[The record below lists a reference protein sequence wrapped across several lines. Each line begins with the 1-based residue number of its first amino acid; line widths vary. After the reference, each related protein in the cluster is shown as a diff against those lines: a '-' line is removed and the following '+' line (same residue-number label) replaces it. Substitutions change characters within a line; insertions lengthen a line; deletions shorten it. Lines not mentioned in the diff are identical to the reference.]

1 MGNLSEIVLEVMMR
15 KFFRKTFNI
24 IKEGLKGI
32 WVHRGMGT
40 ASVISTFAT
49 LLVIGIVIIISVSI
63 NNIANE
69 IEGKVDEVEI
79 FLNNDISDVDKL
91 NIEAKIVEFDPNL
104 QYTYRSSEDALNI
117 MIDSWGEDANLLEG
131 ITGEDLLPPSYVVK
145 MPNIS
150 QADQF
155 VNFIQGTD
163 GIDDINYYQELIN
176 QVNTISKYVQ
186 LFGFALIA
194 ILMVVSIFIISNT
207 IKLTVFSRRQ
217 EISVMRYVG
226 ADNNYIRVP
235 FMIEGL
241 FFGLVG
247 SLLAFLAVYFGY
259 AFLYRYFINN
269 IDSNLSIL
277 SLLNPIV
284 FRRSLLEIFL
294 SLGLG
299 IGVLGSILSIRKYL
313 KV

>member
-1 MGNLSEIVLEVMMR
+1 MS
-15 KFFRKTFNI
+15 KFFRKTLNI

-49 LLVIGIVIIISVSI
+49 LFVIGIVIIISVSV

-79 FLNNDISDVDKL
+79 FLNNDISDVDRL
-91 NIEAKIVEFDPNL
+91 NIESKIVEFDSKL
-104 QYTYRSSEDALNI
+104 EYTYRSSEEALKI
-117 MIDSWGEDANLLEG
+117 MVDSWGEDS
-131 ITGEDLLPPSYVVK
+131 DLLDGIRGEEILPASYVVR
-145 MPNIS
+145 MASIS

-155 VNFIQGTD
+155 VNSMQGLD
-163 GIDDINYYQELIN
+163 GVDEINYYQELIN
-176 QVNTISKYVQ
+176 QVNTISRHVQ
-186 LFGFALIA
+186 LFGFILIA
-194 ILMVVSIFIISNT
+194 ILMIVSIFIISNT

-226 ADNNYIRVP
+226 ADNNYIRIP

-247 SLLAFLAVYFGY
+247 SGLAFLAVYFGY
-259 AFLYRYFINN
+259 EFLYRYFINN
-269 IDSNLSIL
+269 LDSSLSIL
-277 SLLNPIV
+277 SLLDPIV

-294 SLGLG
+294 SLGIG
-299 IGVLGSILSIRKYL
+299 IGVLGSIMSIRKYL